1 MKGIIKILDE
11 LVNIVVLL
19 TIVVLGGY
27 GVYSIWDDRQVYE
40 AADTEAFQSWRPEE
54 DADLSFEELRA
65 INPEVVGWLN
75 VYGTHI
81 DYPFAQG
88 TDNVKYVNTDI
99 TGEYA
104 LSGSLFLDYRNAPD
118 FTNLNHVIYG
128 HHMAEKKMF
137 GELESYKEQT
147 FFEEHRSG
155 SLYYNGTYHDLE
167 FIAFLETDAYDAM
180 IYNVQ
185 LTSEEQ
191 NTYLSYLQ
199 EHALYYRE
207 VELSDTEHFL
217 ALSTCDQS
225 RTNGR
230 YVLVG
235 RIIER
240 K

>member
-19 TIVVLGGY
+19 AIVVLGGY

-40 AADTEAFQSWRPEE
+40 AADADAFQTWRPEE
-54 DADLSFEELRA
+54 DEDLSFEELRA
-65 INPEVVGWLN
+65 INPEVVGWLTI
-75 VYGTHI
+75 YGTHI

-118 FTNLNHVIYG
+118 FTDLNHVIYG

-137 GELESYKEQT
+137 GELESFEEQT

-155 SLYYNGTYHDLE
+155 SLYYDGTYHDLE

-185 LTSEEQ
+185 LTSDEQ
-191 NTYLSYLQ
+191 NVYLSYLQ
-199 EHALYYRE
+199 EHALYYKK
-207 VELSDTEHFL
+207 VDLSDAEHFL
-217 ALSTCDQS
+217 ALSTCDRS